1 MTAPEKP
8 QTPALTALIEEAFPG
23 AVTARHTQHGDETVV
38 IERKGMLE
46 VLRFLRDDPRCR
58 FDMMVDVTA
67 VDYLPRA
74 PRFEVVYHLKS
85 LQFGHRLRVKVAVPE
100 ENPVVDSIQPLWV
113 AADWYERECAEMYGI
128 RFEGHPK
135 PEFLLLYEG
144 FEGHPL
150 RKDYQKLLM
159 QPLVPMRPIA
169 ERHDYGEVFQYVKNR
184 PEPSPEKETP

>member
-1 MTAPEKP
+1 MAAPEKP

-23 AVTARHTQHGDETVV
+23 AVTAHHTQHGDETVV

-46 VLRFLRDDPRCR
+46 VFRFLRDDPRCR
-58 FDMMVDVTA
+58 FNMMVDVTA

-85 LQFGHRLRVKVAVPE
+85 LQFGHRIRIKVALPE

-135 PEFLLLYEG
+135 PKFLLLYEG

-150 RKDYQKLLM
+150 RKDYQKELM

-169 ERHDYGEVFQYVKNR
+169 ERHDYGEVFQYVKNQ